1 MINKL
6 KDLRLTLKT
15 TIIIGI
21 VLSAI
26 LFSLNAFSIIYT
38 KDLITKKVNVQLT
51 NRLQDLEQTIETFD
65 ELLKSTADS

>member
-38 KDLITKKVNVQLT
+38 KDLITKKVNTQLT
-51 NRLQDLEQTIETFD
+51 NRLHDLEQTNKYQ
-65 ELLKSTADS
+65 LQQQHSGRN